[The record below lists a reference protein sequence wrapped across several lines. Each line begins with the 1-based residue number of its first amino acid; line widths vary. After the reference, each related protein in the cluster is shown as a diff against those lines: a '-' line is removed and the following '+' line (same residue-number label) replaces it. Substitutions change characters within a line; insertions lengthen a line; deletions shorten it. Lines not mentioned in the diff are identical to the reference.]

1 MALDEMLVSGVQVA
15 LQGELL
21 RVGVQGAE
29 AGTPGVQS
37 LFDEVK
43 AKYILDILSVRIVFL
58 LPLLILAVRL
68 ATCKYLLNPCDVCAL
83 PVGSIKIVED
93 LRNLPTSP

>member
-1 MALDEMLVSGVQVA
+1 MCCICLALARRGGLAPGLMPMALDEMLVSGVQVA

-21 RVGVQGAE
+21 RVGVRGAE

-43 AKYILDILSVRIVFL
+43 AKYILDIL
-58 LPLLILAVRL
+58 
-68 ATCKYLLNPCDVCAL
+68 T
-83 PVGSIKIVED
+83 
-93 LRNLPTSP
+93 

>member
-1 MALDEMLVSGVQVA
+1 MPVALDEMLVSGVQVA

-43 AKYILDILSVRIVFL
+43 AKYILDIL
-58 LPLLILAVRL
+58 
-68 ATCKYLLNPCDVCAL
+68 T
-83 PVGSIKIVED
+83 
-93 LRNLPTSP
+93 